1 MNVMMM
7 LSPKAELNLRSVSSS
22 ANKGKFDGGG
32 VDDDDDDD
40 DDDNDVSPVL
50 FQWERRSH
58 TFSSQTLF
66 NSVFYMDFTW
76 ICNTNYMIMC
86 SRTPTALLN
95 LFPRKKHW
103 VSRHVISDFVL

>member
-7 LSPKAELNLRSVSSS
+7 LFPKSELNLRSVSSS
-22 ANKGKFDGGG
+22 ANKGKFDG
-32 VDDDDDDD
+32 DDDDDDD
-40 DDDNDVSPVL
+40 VSPEL

-76 ICNTNYMIMC
+76 IYNTNYMIMC
-86 SRTPTALLN
+86 SRTSAALLN